1 MRVAAFPHATGM
13 RRRVM
18 ESGDMTTIETETRF
32 AAARTSGGRKIWDAP
47 VRLFHGALILAVTG
61 AFVTNRLGV
70 AYFKYHLLCGYAVI
84 LLVAF
89 RILWGVFGTRHARF
103 SNFVRGPRAVLAY
116 VGDLSRGRA
125 AAYAGHNP
133 LGALMVV
140 ALLAALAAQAAAGLF
155 ANDEI
160 FNAGPFAA
168 LVSKE
173 TGLRLTGL
181 HKTLFYWIVVAVALH
196 IVGVLAHVLGKGEA
210 LLRAMIT
217 GRKPDHATH
226 PSDAISSSRL
236 AVAAAIFIAVAFA
249 FAAVLQAAPTPDLSV
264 DGF

>member
-1 MRVAAFPHATGM
+1 
-13 RRRVM
+13 
-18 ESGDMTTIETETRF
+18 MTTIDTETRF
-32 AAARTSGGRKIWDAP
+32 AAARAQNGRKIWDAP
-47 VRLFHGALILAVTG
+47 VRLFHAALVLAVVG

-84 LLVAF
+84 MLVAF
-89 RILWGVFGTRHARF
+89 RILWGFVGTQHARF
-103 SNFVRGPRAVLAY
+103 SSFVKGPRAIFAY
-116 VGDLSRGRA
+116 AGDLVCGRA

-140 ALLAALAAQAAAGLF
+140 SLLVALGAQAVAGLF

-168 LVSKE
+168 LVSKDA
-173 TGLRLTGL
+173 GLRLTGL
-181 HKTLFYWIVVAVALH
+181 HKTLFYWIAGAVALH
-196 IVGVLAHVLGKGEA
+196 VVGVLAHVFGKGET

-236 AVAAAIFIAVAFA
+236 AVAAAIFIAVALA
-249 FAAVLQAAPTPDLSV
+249 FTAALQAAPTPDLGGDS
-264 DGF
+264 F